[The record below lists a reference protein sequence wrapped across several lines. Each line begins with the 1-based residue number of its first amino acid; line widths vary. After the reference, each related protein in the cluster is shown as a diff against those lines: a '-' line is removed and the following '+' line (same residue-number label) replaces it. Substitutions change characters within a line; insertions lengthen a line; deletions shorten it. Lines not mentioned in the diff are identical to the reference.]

1 MSDDLK
7 DAILAA
13 FGDDDSKKPEEQQM
27 PEEQP
32 AEGAATEDAPAGAAP
47 AAGAGKPGL
56 GRGAG
61 RGGGGRPVGGR
72 MGAGSGGRV
81 AATQASRAPV
91 LSQDASATT
100 ARSAAREP
108 GLASATSSVRP
119 AMAPVAAAPL
129 VASPRPSRNTPLL
142 ILVLVLNV
150 ALLVL
155 CGGMLAKVSS
165 LSSRIVAMQTQLAQI
180 RQSAEYSSKVH
191 AGVSY
196 LGPNKR
202 PQKYIMVLKYDE
214 KGPKFDQEVFRPL
227 EE

>member
-1 MSDDLK
+1 
-7 DAILAA
+7 
-13 FGDDDSKKPEEQQM
+13 
-27 PEEQP
+27 
-32 AEGAATEDAPAGAAP
+32 
-47 AAGAGKPGL
+47 
-56 GRGAG
+56 
-61 RGGGGRPVGGR
+61 

-81 AATQASRAPV
+81 AATRVSRAPV

-100 ARSAAREP
+100 ARSTAAAGRAPALASSTTGVRPSTAPAAVPMAAR
-108 GLASATSSVRP
+108 ARP
-119 AMAPVAAAPL
+119 A
-129 VASPRPSRNTPLL
+129 SSPLL

-155 CGGMLAKVSS
+155 CGGLLAKVAS
-165 LSSRIVAMQTQLAQI
+165 LGSRIVAMQTQLVQI
-180 RQSAEYSSKVH
+180 RQYAECSSKFH

-214 KGPKFDQEVFRPL
+214 KGSPQFDQEAFRPL